1 MHADAINDTVV
12 ALDDPDIS
20 VRLRVTARARRFTL
34 RLEPSGGGAVLTLP
48 PGVPMAEARMF
59 LLRQSDWLA
68 RALAR
73 HSGRVVV
80 GDGTRLP
87 VADDMVEISV
97 VDGPRGKPRCAPR
110 LQDGRLI
117 VTGPGLRDVQVGPRI
132 AAFLK
137 ARARDALLPA
147 VQHYAGMLGRQ
158 ATAISL
164 RDTRSRWGSCS
175 ARGRLSFS
183 WRLAM
188 APPEVLDYVAGHE
201 AAHLVEM
208 SHAPRYWE
216 VVEQIMPDYRRHR
229 AWLKREGH
237 KLHGFR
243 FEAG

>member
-1 MHADAINDTVV
+1 MNQAVV
-12 ALDDPDIS
+12 NLDDPDIS
-20 VRLRVTARARRFTL
+20 VRLRVSARARRFTL
-34 RLEPSGGGAVLTLP
+34 RLEPSGEGAVLTLP
-48 PGVPMAEARMF
+48 PGVPMSQARLF
-59 LLRQSDWLA
+59 LMRQSDWLA

-73 HSGRVVV
+73 HPGRIVV

-87 VADDMVEISV
+87 VAGDEVEIAV
-97 VDGPRGKPRCAPR
+97 VDGPRQAPR
-110 LQDGRLI
+110 LEDGRLI
-117 VTGPGLRDVQVGPRI
+117 VPGSHAPGPRV
-132 AAFLK
+132 AAWLK
-137 ARARDALLPA
+137 ARARDALVPA
-147 VQHYAGMLGRQ
+147 ARRYAGVLGRE
-158 ATAISL
+158 AVAVSL

-175 ARGRLSFS
+175 AAGRLSFS

-216 VVEQIMPDYRRHR
+216 VVEHIMPDYRRHR
-229 AWLKREGH
+229 AWLKREGR

>member
-1 MHADAINDTVV
+1 
-12 ALDDPDIS
+12 
-20 VRLRVTARARRFTL
+20 
-34 RLEPSGGGAVLTLP
+34 
-48 PGVPMAEARMF
+48 MF
-59 LLRQSDWLA
+59 LMRQSDWLA

-73 HSGRVVV
+73 HPGRVLV

-87 VADDMVEISV
+87 VAGEEVGIAV
-97 VDGPRGKPRCAPR
+97 VDGPRRAPR
-110 LQDGRLI
+110 LENGRLI
-117 VTGPGLRDVQVGPRI
+117 LSGPGAPGPRI

-137 ARARDALLPA
+137 SRARDALVPA
-147 VQHYAGMLGRQ
+147 AQHYAGMLGRR
-158 ATAISL
+158 AAAVSL

-208 SHAPRYWE
+208 SHGCRYWE
-216 VVEQIMPDYRRHR
+216 VVERIMPDYHRHR
-229 AWLKREGH
+229 AWLKREGRG
-237 KLHGFR
+237 LHGFR